1 MPILVS
7 TRKGNTMA
15 KTYTITF
22 TEKEI
27 KTILLAMQTE
37 KDCYDYDHDYT
48 AEDRQDIKAMDRIEN
63 KIYKVW

>member
-1 MPILVS
+1 
-7 TRKGNTMA
+7 MA

-37 KDCYDYDHDYT
+37 KDCYDYDHEYT

-63 KIYKVW
+63 QIYKVW